1 MRRRDLLA
9 GGLGLLLSRS
19 ALAQRRTGIARIGYL
34 STRSMETPDSRAM
47 VDAFQSGMRE
57 HGYVVGRDILIEFR
71 GAESRIEQFPQR
83 ARELVDLNPDL
94 IVATN
99 SLAARAVQSATADI
113 PIVVPVMGDPVG
125 DGLVASLARPGHN
138 ITGLTFLGPALV
150 PKRLALLKEA
160 LPACLHIGAL
170 WHPGAYGERTMI
182 DMIKEAEAAA
192 QSLNVELGFLPVH
205 GPNDISG
212 AFAAIS
218 NQRADALMVFP
229 SPMLFTERRQLAYLS
244 LAHRLPSMSMGRE
257 VVELGGLMSYGAN
270 ISDLHRRAAS
280 LVDRILRGDLPANLP
295 VEVPTKFEF
304 VINLK
309 TAAALGVTIPPTLLA
324 RADEVIE

>member
-1 MRRRDLLA
+1 MRRRDVLA
-9 GGLGLLLSRS
+9 GGLGLLSSRS

-125 DGLVASLARPGHN
+125 DGLVASLARPGPQHN
-138 ITGLTFLGPALV
+138 
-150 PKRLALLKEA
+150 RLDFSRSRV
-160 LPACLHIGAL
+160 G
-170 WHPGAYGERTMI
+170 
-182 DMIKEAEAAA
+182 AEATCIA
-192 QSLNVELGFLPVH
+192 QRGTSCL
-205 GPNDISG
+205 
-212 AFAAIS
+212 
-218 NQRADALMVFP
+218 
-229 SPMLFTERRQLAYLS
+229 LAY
-244 LAHRLPSMSMGRE
+244 
-257 VVELGGLMSYGAN
+257 
-270 ISDLHRRAAS
+270 RRIVAP
-280 LVDRILRGDLPANLP
+280 RRLRGAHHDRHDQ
-295 VEVPTKFEF
+295 
-304 VINLK
+304 
-309 TAAALGVTIPPTLLA
+309 GG
-324 RADEVIE
+324 

>member
-1 MRRRDLLA
+1 
-9 GGLGLLLSRS
+9 
-19 ALAQRRTGIARIGYL
+19 
-34 STRSMETPDSRAM
+34 
-47 VDAFQSGMRE
+47 
-57 HGYVVGRDILIEFR
+57 
-71 GAESRIEQFPQR
+71 
-83 ARELVDLNPDL
+83 
-94 IVATN
+94 
-99 SLAARAVQSATADI
+99 
-113 PIVVPVMGDPVG
+113 
-125 DGLVASLARPGHN
+125 
-138 ITGLTFLGPALV
+138 
-150 PKRLALLKEA
+150 
-160 LPACLHIGAL
+160 
-170 WHPGAYGERTMI
+170 MI